1 MYIQDDLKND
11 KKAKTKGE
19 KKVKTGEKLKK
30 GPKLVGS
37 HWRIKSQWKEK
48 VVDDVDK
55 MKAVLEEYSKRPTI
69 GRSSLLL
76 FSLSDQFIFTT

>member
-1 MYIQDDLKND
+1 MYIQDNE

-19 KKVKTGEKLKK
+19 KKANTGEKLEK
-30 GPKLVGS
+30 GPKPEVGS
-37 HWRIKSQWKEK
+37 HWRIKRQPEK

-55 MKAVLEEYSKRPTI
+55 MKAVLEEYLKRPTI

>member
-1 MYIQDDLKND
+1 MYIQDNE

-19 KKVKTGEKLKK
+19 KKANTGKKLKK

-37 HWRIKSQWKEK
+37 HWRIKRHPEK

-55 MKAVLEEYSKRPTI
+55 MKAVLEEYLKRPTI

>member
-1 MYIQDDLKND
+1 MYIQDNE

-19 KKVKTGEKLKK
+19 KKANTGKKLKK
-30 GPKLVGS
+30 GPKPDVGS
-37 HWRIKSQWKEK
+37 HWRIKSQWKK
-48 VVDDVDK
+48 TVVDDVDK
-55 MKAVLEEYSKRPTI
+55 MKAVLEEYLKRPTI

>member
-1 MYIQDDLKND
+1 MYIQDNE

-19 KKVKTGEKLKK
+19 KKANTGEKLEK
-30 GPKLVGS
+30 GPKPAVGN
-37 HWRIKSQWKEK
+37 HWRIKSQCKEK

-55 MKAVLEEYSKRPTI
+55 MKAAQKYLEKTTI

>member
-1 MYIQDDLKND
+1 MYIQDNE

-19 KKVKTGEKLKK
+19 KKANTGEKLEK
-30 GPKLVGS
+30 GPKPEVGS
-37 HWRIKSQWKEK
+37 HRRQWEEV
-48 VVDDVDK
+48 VVDVAK
-55 MKAVLEEYSKRPTI
+55 MKAVLKEYVKRPTI